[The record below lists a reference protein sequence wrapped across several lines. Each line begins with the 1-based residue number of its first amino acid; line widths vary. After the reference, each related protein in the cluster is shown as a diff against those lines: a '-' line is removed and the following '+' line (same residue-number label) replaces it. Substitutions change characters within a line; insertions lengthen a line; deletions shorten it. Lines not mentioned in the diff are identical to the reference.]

1 MPSNPNTNTMNTV
14 HCDDYDDMDV
24 QEAVFETTGAIVDR
38 TSIDDEHTYWF
49 LLGDWDEKPTYDHD
63 YAEDV
68 LDLLNPYPH
77 KNDQSEKILK
87 YLAENFVTLKESWKR
102 GL

>member
-1 MPSNPNTNTMNTV
+1 MKTV
-14 HCDDYDDMDV
+14 HCDDYDDADV

-49 LLGDWDEKPTYDHD
+49 LLGDWDETPTYNHE

-77 KNDQSEKILK
+77 KNDQSEKILR
-87 YLAENFVTLKESWKR
+87 YLSENFMRLEDSLMR
-102 GL
+102 GT